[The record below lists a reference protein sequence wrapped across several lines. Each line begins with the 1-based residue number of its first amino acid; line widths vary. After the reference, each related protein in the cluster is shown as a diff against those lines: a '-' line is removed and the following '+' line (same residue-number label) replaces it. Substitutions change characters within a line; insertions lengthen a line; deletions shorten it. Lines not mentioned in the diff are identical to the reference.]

1 VVAKSEPSLTI
12 AGSNPIIGLFDP
24 LNVSFGSNS
33 GAKADIVGSSI
44 CAIRRQCSAA
54 NSAAVLGL
62 V

>member
-33 GAKADIVGSSI
+33 GAKADIVGCSFVH
-44 CAIRRQCSAA
+44 AAQQIRQ
-54 NSAAVLGL
+54 LF
-62 V
+62 

>member
-1 VVAKSEPSLTI
+1 
-12 AGSNPIIGLFDP
+12 LFDP
-24 LNVSFGSNS
+24 LNVSFGSNG
-33 GAKADIVGSSI
+33 GAKADIVGSLS